1 MQDTLH
7 VTDYAAQ
14 IEVLFVAVRVHWK
27 RTPVSVHHP
36 NGDVLE
42 SLILHLRNIHGIRK
56 RSIVMEDREGG
67 FLFFIYQPCDPRW
80 IMAWQESYQEEE

>member
-1 MQDTLH
+1 MLL

-14 IEVLFVAVRVHWK
+14 IEVLFVAVRVYWK

-36 NGDVLE
+36 NRDVLE
-42 SLILHLRNIHGIRK
+42 SLILHLRNNHGIRK
-56 RSIVMEDREGG
+56 RSIVMPDIDEGG

>member
-1 MQDTLH
+1 
-7 VTDYAAQ
+7 
-14 IEVLFVAVRVHWK
+14 VLSVAVRVYWK

-36 NGDVLE
+36 NSVVLE
-42 SLILHLRNIHGIRK
+42 SLILYLRNVHGIRK
-56 RSIVMEDREGG
+56 RSIVMPDREEDG